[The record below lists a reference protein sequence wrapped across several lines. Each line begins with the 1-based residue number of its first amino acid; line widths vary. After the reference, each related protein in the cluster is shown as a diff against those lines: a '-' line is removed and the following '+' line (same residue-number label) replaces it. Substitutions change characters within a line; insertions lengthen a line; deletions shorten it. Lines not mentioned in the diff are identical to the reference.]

1 MSLGA
6 YLTRRS
12 VRDHKDPC
20 LEFPGGGLP
29 KRCRAYAQVA
39 FSSMQL
45 CEAAQYF
52 IVAGHLQVAAM
63 QGIPCEHVL
72 PQEPQLASSLTM
84 SMQAPPQKSWPAG
97 QTEST
102 HAQLELSNCWPGGQ
116 AS

>member
-1 MSLGA
+1 MQTAAPSIASRYGQ
-6 YLTRRS
+6 
-12 VRDHKDPC
+12 
-20 LEFPGGGLP
+20 F
-29 KRCRAYAQVA
+29 A

-45 CEAAQYF
+45 CVAAQYF
-52 IVAGHLQVAAM
+52 IVAGHLQVPAM
-63 QGIPCEHVL
+63 QGIPCEHML